1 MAQSNQSHEFSR
13 IIESLLAQNFICQ
26 YADPPAFEYLSKETY
41 HRHVD
46 EFLQKIGR
54 CLRQTDDQGAYYC
67 AYLHIDSQSTRKQL
81 SQQFRQTINILEP
94 MVRWLS
100 LCMSAT
106 QRDAPISAGEVIRQG
121 EILSALENA
130 PALVDDLAL
139 ITRSGVFSTKK
150 DRPSDQLS
158 HVLMCLC
165 EQGYLLS
172 SGSSSSIYTATGKW
186 SYLFEVLEFIHTHEE
201 IGVDDEPSGE
211 HQEMLSL

>member
-1 MAQSNQSHEFSR
+1 MDQLDQSHEFGR

-26 YADPPAFEYLSKETY
+26 YADPAGFEYLSKETY
-41 HRHVD
+41 SQHVD
-46 EFLQKIGR
+46 EFLRKIGR
-54 CLRQTDDQGAYYC
+54 CLRQTDDQSAYYC
-67 AYLHIDSQSTRKQL
+67 AYLHLDSQHTRRHL

-106 QRDAPISAGEVIRQG
+106 QRDAPIAAGEVIRQG

-130 PALVDDLAL
+130 PALVDDLTL
-139 ITRSGVFSTKK
+139 ITRSGVFATKK
-150 DRPSDQLS
+150 DRASDQLN
-158 HVLMCLC
+158 HVLISLC

-172 SGSSSSIYTATGKW
+172 SSPGSSIYTATGKW

-201 IGVDDEPSGE
+201 IGEDDESLGE
-211 HQEMLSL
+211 HQETLSL